1 MVPLNMRCRN
11 IIFAK
16 GAGNTQVEDSVLAVP
31 FASKRPWPGVLSK
44 DAQRRHKSFPKEF
57 AKIHVGLEHGV
68 I

>member
-1 MVPLNMRCRN
+1 MRCRN

-16 GAGNTQVEDSVLAVP
+16 GAGNTQLRTEVEDSVLGVP

-57 AKIHVGLEHGV
+57 AKIHVGLAYGV